1 MSKLNYNRKTFLS
14 KEELTQEQ
22 GFRMNDLA
30 KIIVVNASS
39 SFGIV
44 SSNTQDYKQAS
55 FPFQLRNDLS
65 ATGTFTIEPGYAID
79 ADGNVITIPSRVTV
93 DMTQVASGY
102 KAVTLKY
109 STRNWELGTVSISPS
124 GALTG
129 VGTSFTKV
137 LRSQGSLCPV
147 NVKFEKIP
155 INDNNDD
162 GVDDNALLNNAPYY
176 EVTSVSNDTL
186 AGISSSSSLVSET
199 RLRMIVLGT
208 LPIGE
213 VFTQDQ
219 LNGLYSYDYYD
230 EENLLRPMTS
240 SSALPDIDETREFFL
255 GVVNYQN
262 GLPVEILKQGSASS
276 DDTVRKYW
284 SLSGSAGGGVGGG
297 GNTPGGGDTGGG
309 DTGGSDDDD
318 PSTPG
323 VGTGNHT
330 VKLIAEFRPKD
341 LEGQVGEDSTS
352 IAYKINNG
360 PMSAYQREHTISNVG
375 PKDTI
380 VLSARVAP
388 PMFFSTW
395 RRDSDDAILGSEATY
410 TLTKVEENVT
420 YKAVYGSSNTFGTKI
435 CKDEIYLAV
444 GDSFTSRLVL
454 TGLDSNQPSLEN
466 CTAKIVQEGD
476 NVQISQTSIDR
487 YEVSAKALGDAS
499 FYVLVSEK
507 EGGRKSASYKQT
519 IHVVE
524 EIPLIPTDDEQ
535 ITKWTYVD
543 GEGTSFEESDPW
555 VEWQF
560 ERTTISGYGKYN
572 GAVKVHVVAP
582 EGYSVYR
589 VRSTSRTPC
598 DVETGHTYI
607 ANDSVFPHDI
617 NGEEISALT
626 AYIYP
631 TDGNS
636 VRAFYDDNYEN
647 NRVEITGTNNVGGT
661 ITVTTYPAEGRKFV
675 NYEVYNKDGILVRT
689 VTQNPYSFTV
699 VKDECRIYATI
710 YADD

>member
-1 MSKLNYNRKTFLS
+1 
-14 KEELTQEQ
+14 
-22 GFRMNDLA
+22 
-30 KIIVVNASS
+30 
-39 SFGIV
+39 
-44 SSNTQDYKQAS
+44 
-55 FPFQLRNDLS
+55 
-65 ATGTFTIEPGYAID
+65 
-79 ADGNVITIPSRVTV
+79 
-93 DMTQVASGY
+93 
-102 KAVTLKY
+102 
-109 STRNWELGTVSISPS
+109 
-124 GALTG
+124 
-129 VGTSFTKV
+129 
-137 LRSQGSLCPV
+137 
-147 NVKFEKIP
+147 
-155 INDNNDD
+155 
-162 GVDDNALLNNAPYY
+162 
-176 EVTSVSNDTL
+176 
-186 AGISSSSSLVSET
+186 
-199 RLRMIVLGT
+199 
-208 LPIGE
+208 
-213 VFTQDQ
+213 
-219 LNGLYSYDYYD
+219 
-230 EENLLRPMTS
+230 
-240 SSALPDIDETREFFL
+240 
-255 GVVNYQN
+255 
-262 GLPVEILKQGSASS
+262 
-276 DDTVRKYW
+276 
-284 SLSGSAGGGVGGG
+284 
-297 GNTPGGGDTGGG
+297 
-309 DTGGSDDDD
+309 
-318 PSTPG
+318 
-323 VGTGNHT
+323 
-330 VKLIAEFRPKD
+330 
-341 LEGQVGEDSTS
+341 
-352 IAYKINNG
+352 
-360 PMSAYQREHTISNVG
+360 MSAYQREHTISNVG
-375 PKDTI
+375 PKDAI

-388 PMFFSTW
+388 PMLFSAW
-395 RRDSDDAILGSEATY
+395 RRDPDEAILGVEATY
-410 TLTKVEENVT
+410 TLTKVEEDVT
-420 YKAVYGSSNTFGTKI
+420 YKAVYGSSNAFGTKI

-444 GDSFTSRLVL
+444 GDSFTSQLVL
-454 TGLDSNQPSLEN
+454 TGLGSNNPSLEN

-476 NVQISQTSIDR
+476 NVQISQTSVDR
-487 YEVSAKALGDAS
+487 YEISAKALGDAS

-636 VRAFYDDNYEN
+636 VRAFYDDSYED
-647 NRVEITGTNNVGGT
+647 NRVEITGINNVGGT

-710 YADD
+710 YAND

>member
-1 MSKLNYNRKTFLS
+1 M
-14 KEELTQEQ
+14 
-22 GFRMNDLA
+22 
-30 KIIVVNASS
+30 
-39 SFGIV
+39 
-44 SSNTQDYKQAS
+44 
-55 FPFQLRNDLS
+55 
-65 ATGTFTIEPGYAID
+65 
-79 ADGNVITIPSRVTV
+79 
-93 DMTQVASGY
+93 
-102 KAVTLKY
+102 
-109 STRNWELGTVSISPS
+109 
-124 GALTG
+124 
-129 VGTSFTKV
+129 
-137 LRSQGSLCPV
+137 
-147 NVKFEKIP
+147 
-155 INDNNDD
+155 
-162 GVDDNALLNNAPYY
+162 
-176 EVTSVSNDTL
+176 
-186 AGISSSSSLVSET
+186 
-199 RLRMIVLGT
+199 
-208 LPIGE
+208 
-213 VFTQDQ
+213 
-219 LNGLYSYDYYD
+219 
-230 EENLLRPMTS
+230 
-240 SSALPDIDETREFFL
+240 
-255 GVVNYQN
+255 
-262 GLPVEILKQGSASS
+262 
-276 DDTVRKYW
+276 
-284 SLSGSAGGGVGGG
+284 
-297 GNTPGGGDTGGG
+297 
-309 DTGGSDDDD
+309 
-318 PSTPG
+318 
-323 VGTGNHT
+323 
-330 VKLIAEFRPKD
+330 
-341 LEGQVGEDSTS
+341 GEDNTS

-360 PMSAYQREHTISNVG
+360 PMSAYQREHTINNVG

-388 PMFFSTW
+388 PMLFSAW
-395 RRDSDDAILGSEATY
+395 RRDPDEAILGVETMY

-420 YKAVYGSSNTFGTKI
+420 YKAVYSFSNAFSTKI

-444 GDSFTSRLVL
+444 GDSFTSQLVL
-454 TGLDSNQPSLEN
+454 TGLGSKPSLEN
-466 CTAKIVQEGD
+466 CTAKIIQEGD
-476 NVQISQTSIDR
+476 NVQISQTSVDR

-535 ITKWTYVD
+535 INKWTYVD

-617 NGEEISALT
+617 NGEEISALM

-636 VRAFYDDNYEN
+636 VRAFYDDTYKD

>member
-44 SSNTQDYKQAS
+44 SSSTQDYKQAS

-284 SLSGSAGGGVGGG
+284 SLLGSAG
-297 GNTPGGGDTGGG
+297 
-309 DTGGSDDDD
+309 
-318 PSTPG
+318 
-323 VGTGNHT
+323 
-330 VKLIAEFRPKD
+330 A
-341 LEGQVGEDSTS
+341 
-352 IAYKINNG
+352 
-360 PMSAYQREHTISNVG
+360 
-375 PKDTI
+375 
-380 VLSARVAP
+380 
-388 PMFFSTW
+388 
-395 RRDSDDAILGSEATY
+395 
-410 TLTKVEENVT
+410 
-420 YKAVYGSSNTFGTKI
+420 
-435 CKDEIYLAV
+435 
-444 GDSFTSRLVL
+444 
-454 TGLDSNQPSLEN
+454 
-466 CTAKIVQEGD
+466 
-476 NVQISQTSIDR
+476 
-487 YEVSAKALGDAS
+487 
-499 FYVLVSEK
+499 
-507 EGGRKSASYKQT
+507 
-519 IHVVE
+519 
-524 EIPLIPTDDEQ
+524 
-535 ITKWTYVD
+535 
-543 GEGTSFEESDPW
+543 
-555 VEWQF
+555 
-560 ERTTISGYGKYN
+560 
-572 GAVKVHVVAP
+572 
-582 EGYSVYR
+582 
-589 VRSTSRTPC
+589 
-598 DVETGHTYI
+598 
-607 ANDSVFPHDI
+607 
-617 NGEEISALT
+617 
-626 AYIYP
+626 
-631 TDGNS
+631 
-636 VRAFYDDNYEN
+636 
-647 NRVEITGTNNVGGT
+647 
-661 ITVTTYPAEGRKFV
+661 
-675 NYEVYNKDGILVRT
+675 
-689 VTQNPYSFTV
+689 
-699 VKDECRIYATI
+699 
-710 YADD
+710 